1 MRSTFIL
8 AATAAAVFAMPASAA
23 VVITNP
29 GSAASFAP
37 PPGTLINFNVGSTLP
52 TGFTYNYS
60 GNPIGGL
67 VTGTSPN
74 NYADPAFNDGS
85 RYLAVL
91 PTSSTVAGTATLQST
106 LSFES
111 VSFFLGS
118 IDTFNTVSLLNAA
131 GNVIQSFTGSDF
143 IVPANGDQS
152 LPSTNRRVTLVVT
165 PGEQRIAGVRFTS
178 SVNALEVD
186 NVVFAV
192 PEPTTWALM
201 LLGFGMVGAATRYR
215 RRKIAVAFA

>member
-8 AATAAAVFAMPASAA
+8 AATAAAVLAMPASAA
-23 VVITNP
+23 VVMTTP
-29 GSAASFAP
+29 GSAAAFAP
-37 PPGTLINFNVGSTLP
+37 PAGTLVNFNSGTVSAP
-52 TGFTYNYS
+52 FTYTT
-60 GNPIGGL
+60 
-67 VTGTSPN
+67 TGTAGIVSGDSTN
-74 NYADPAFNDGS
+74 NYAEPAFSDGT
-85 RYLAVL
+85 RYLAVQGG
-91 PTSSTVAGTATLQST
+91 GTATLQSA

-143 IVPANGDQS
+143 IVPANGNQD

-165 PGEQRIAGVRFTS
+165 PSEQRIAGVRFS
-178 SVNALEVD
+178 SGVNALEVD

>member
-1 MRSTFIL
+1 MT
-8 AATAAAVFAMPASAA
+8 T
-23 VVITNP
+23 P
-29 GSAASFAP
+29 GSAAAFAP
-37 PPGTLINFNVGSTLP
+37 PAGTLVNFNSGTVSAP
-52 TGFTYNYS
+52 FTYTT
-60 GNPIGGL
+60 
-67 VTGTSPN
+67 TGTAGIVSGDSTN
-74 NYADPAFNDGS
+74 NYAEPAFSDGT
-85 RYLAVL
+85 RYLAVQGG
-91 PTSSTVAGTATLQST
+91 GTATLQSA

-143 IVPANGDQS
+143 IVPANGNQD

-165 PGEQRIAGVRFTS
+165 PSEQRIAGVRFS
-178 SVNALEVD
+178 SGVNALEVD

>member
-1 MRSTFIL
+1 
-8 AATAAAVFAMPASAA
+8 MPASAA
-23 VVITNP
+23 VVVMTTP
-29 GSAASFAP
+29 GSSAAFTP
-37 PPGTLINFNVGSTLP
+37 PAGTLINFNSPVTAPFAL
-52 TGFTYNYS
+52 TT
-60 GNPIGGL
+60 
-67 VTGTSPN
+67 TGTAGIVSGDSNN
-74 NYADPAFNDGS
+74 NYAEPAFSDKTP
-85 RYLAVL
+85 YLAVQ
-91 PTSSTVAGTATLQST
+91 ANGTATLQSA

-143 IVPANGDQS
+143 IVPANGNQD
-152 LPSTNRRVTLVVT
+152 LPSTNRRVTLVAT
-165 PGEQRIAGVRFTS
+165 AGEQRISGVRFS
-178 SVNALEVD
+178 SGVNALEVD